1 VEHATAHYLNT
12 IQQLKKKRSMAR
24 KKTTYKIMVHLS
36 YRDRQ
41 NTYTE
46 VSGLTKREANAY
58 LKERCYTTPSRTYTI
73 EKE

>member
-1 VEHATAHYLNT
+1 
-12 IQQLKKKRSMAR
+12 MAR
-24 KKTTYKIMVHLS
+24 KKTTYKIVVHLS

-41 NTYTE
+41 STYTAE
-46 VSGLTKREANAY
+46 SGLTKREANAY